1 MKVLLA
7 VDGSAYTKRML
18 TYIVTQS
25 DWLGSK
31 HRYTVIHCV
40 AAVPHRAAA
49 FLDSAQVRD
58 FYAEDAEAVLAPV
71 RSFLAKEGIEAKY
84 VHRIGTAATN
94 IARLAQQGKFD
105 LVMMGTQGR
114 GAIGGVLLGSVA
126 TKVLSRRRTPV
137 LLIR

>member
-7 VDGSAYTKRML
+7 VDGSAYTQRML

-84 VHRIGTAATN
+84 VHRIGPAATN

-126 TKVLSRRRTPV
+126 TKVLSLCCTPV

>member
-18 TYIVTQS
+18 AYIVTHG

-31 HRYTVIHCV
+31 HQYTVIHCV

-49 FLDSAQVRD
+49 FLDSAQVRE
-58 FYAEDAEAVLAPV
+58 FYAEDADAVLAPV
-71 RSFLAKEGIEAKY
+71 RRFLAKQGIEANY
-84 VHRIGTAATN
+84 VHRIGSAAAN
-94 IARLAQQGKFD
+94 IAKLAQQGKFD

-114 GAIGGVLLGSVA
+114 GAIGGLLLGSVA
-126 TKVLSRRRTPV
+126 TKVLSLCSTPV

>member
-1 MKVLLA
+1 MKILLA

-18 TYIVTQS
+18 TYIVTHG
-25 DWLGSK
+25 DWLNSK
-31 HRYTVIHCV
+31 HLYTVIHCA

-49 FLDSAQVRD
+49 FLDGAQVRA

-71 RSFLAKEGIEAKY
+71 RKFLVKQGVEATY
-84 VHRIGTAATN
+84 VHRIGSAAAN
-94 IARLAQQGKFD
+94 IAKLAQRGKFD

-114 GAIGGVLLGSVA
+114 GAIGGLLLGSVA
-126 TKVLSRRRTPV
+126 TKVLSLCSTPV